1 VDERIMNIVSLIAE
15 QARERSDLFDREGA
29 IMQSLVNSGV
39 RVDEADA
46 ALSLMQSLAQDQADA
61 PRTARAC
68 TSCLRTMTR
77 QERSRF
83 STEAFGLVS
92 RLARLGIISDDQRE
106 DIMERSMTLYS
117 GRIELSHIKAV
128 VALTL
133 FAADADGDTAPAA
146 TMRLQ
151 GVSWN

>member
-1 VDERIMNIVSLIAE
+1 MNIVSLIAE
-15 QARERSDLFDREGA
+15 QARERNDLFDREAA

-46 ALSLMQSLAQDQADA
+46 ALSLMQSLAQDRADA
-61 PRTARAC
+61 PQSARAC
-68 TSCLRTMTR
+68 ASCLRTMTR

-106 DIMERSMTLYS
+106 DIMERSMGLYA

-133 FAADADGDTAPAA
+133 FAADGDGDAARTASARP
-146 TMRLQ
+146 Q
-151 GVSWN
+151 DVSWN